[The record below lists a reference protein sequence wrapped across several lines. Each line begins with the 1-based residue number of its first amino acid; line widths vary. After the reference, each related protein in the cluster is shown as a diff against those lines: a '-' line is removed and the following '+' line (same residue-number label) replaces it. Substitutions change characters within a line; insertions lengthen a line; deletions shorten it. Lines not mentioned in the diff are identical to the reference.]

1 LRSDQ
6 NKEATTAAT
15 EENNNKNQPPEL
27 LPIVSVKENQNIKNL
42 NGFLNKIAKTQLAR
56 SLAAS
61 SENIKETTTA

>member
-1 LRSDQ
+1 
-6 NKEATTAAT
+6 
-15 EENNNKNQPPEL
+15 